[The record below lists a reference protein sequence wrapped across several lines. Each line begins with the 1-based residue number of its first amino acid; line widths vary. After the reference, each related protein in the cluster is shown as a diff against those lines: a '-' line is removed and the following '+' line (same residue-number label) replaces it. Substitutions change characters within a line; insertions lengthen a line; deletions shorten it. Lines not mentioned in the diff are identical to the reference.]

1 MKKITIAID
10 GGAWTGKWTT
20 AKWVAKIL
28 WYAYVDTGAM
38 YRAATVWLRNEGL
51 LRASE
56 ADIATKIH
64 ALRISFWKEDQEW
77 LIFLCWKDITH
88 EIRLPEVNEHVAR
101 ISAFLTLRNQLRAQQ
116 REIAQTW
123 GVVMD
128 GRDMWSVVVPDAE
141 LKVFLH
147 CLFTE
152 RAKRRQ
158 AEMLA
163 KGIEISLEIVEKNLQ
178 ERDAID
184 YTGETPTSRKAADAR
199 ELDTTYLTIEEQIAI
214 VVGWAKE
221 IMQS

>member
-1 MKKITIAID
+1 
-10 GGAWTGKWTT
+10 
-20 AKWVAKIL
+20 
-28 WYAYVDTGAM
+28 
-38 YRAATVWLRNEGL
+38 
-51 LRASE
+51 
-56 ADIATKIH
+56 
-64 ALRISFWKEDQEW
+64 
-77 LIFLCWKDITH
+77 
-88 EIRLPEVNEHVAR
+88 
-101 ISAFLTLRNQLRAQQ
+101 
-116 REIAQTW
+116 
-123 GVVMD
+123 
-128 GRDMWSVVVPDAE
+128 VPDAE

-147 CLFTE
+147 CSFTE